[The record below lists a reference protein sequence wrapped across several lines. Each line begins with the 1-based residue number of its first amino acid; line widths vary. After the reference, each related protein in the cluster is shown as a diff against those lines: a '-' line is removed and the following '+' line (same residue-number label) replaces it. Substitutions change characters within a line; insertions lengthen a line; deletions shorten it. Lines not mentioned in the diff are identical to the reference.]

1 MALFVNS
8 NPLQNDEEIKYGNND
23 TGALNEFAKG
33 FGSGVDQLQALGGG
47 AKALAGSALGI
58 DSWFEDGMDYFN
70 EQMAEAN
77 ENAADVGS
85 LDDID
90 GIGDFANYSAFIVGN
105 IIPSLIG
112 GGGVGAVGG
121 AVAKKIAIHQGA
133 KALIKKNAEGMAKS
147 AASRQYAQSAVGR
160 EALGKAGLK
169 GQMAGAYAFGTTM
182 GAGESFTRIFDETGE
197 EAAVYALGTGLL
209 SGALDAATPMRV
221 LKRVLPQNLYGKATQ
236 EIAENIVKKQ
246 SVIGRAF
253 KQAAEVSGI
262 EGVTE
267 MSQEVLQNITLEFVR
282 GQGDPRIEEAFLE
295 RLFDEENRSQ
305 YLNAFVAGAIGGGAI
320 GGVTG
325 AVTKDPEL
333 KQNLDEDA
341 LKGEPTEGS
350 PEAVQ
355 DEDQAQDKNEIVEDK
370 LQPEATDEGG
380 EKVQAA
386 RAKALGL
393 PTSRTTIAPKTREQV
408 REEVDDLPER
418 REESDPEAEQAEA
431 RAKARA
437 QVDGLPAVREKV
449 KEIFQ
454 MELGTLR

>member
-1 MALFVNS
+1 
-8 NPLQNDEEIKYGNND
+8 
-23 TGALNEFAKG
+23 
-33 FGSGVDQLQALGGG
+33 
-47 AKALAGSALGI
+47 
-58 DSWFEDGMDYFN
+58 
-70 EQMAEAN
+70 
-77 ENAADVGS
+77 
-85 LDDID
+85 
-90 GIGDFANYSAFIVGN
+90 
-105 IIPSLIG
+105 
-112 GGGVGAVGG
+112 
-121 AVAKKIAIHQGA
+121 
-133 KALIKKNAEGMAKS
+133 
-147 AASRQYAQSAVGR
+147 
-160 EALGKAGLK
+160 
-169 GQMAGAYAFGTTM
+169 M

-197 EAAVYALGTGLL
+197 EAAVWALATGLV
-209 SGALDAATPMRV
+209 SGKLDAMTPMRV

-236 EIAENIVKKQ
+236 EIAENVTKKQ
-246 SVIGRAF
+246 SVIGRAL
-253 KQAAEVSGI
+253 KEAARASRT

-267 MSQEVLQNITLEFVR
+267 MLQEVVQNTTLEFVR
-282 GQGDPRIEEAFLE
+282 GQSDPRIEEAFLE

-305 YLNAFVAGAIGGGAI
+305 YLNAFVAGAIGGGVI
-320 GGVTG
+320 GGATG

-341 LKGEPTEGS
+341 LKGEPNEGS

-355 DEDQAQDKNEIVEDK
+355 DEDQAQDKNEVVEDK

-449 KEIFQ
+449 KEIYQ
-454 MELGTLR
+454 MELGTLGETTRIPDKKDPETVEEEVPVSGLNLPESITPRMEELVGRDVDYNGNKGLVVKKDDGFYVVTQDNGDVLIESGEYQSV